1 MTKNPIQKVLNSKTP
16 KTYKNNKL
24 NSANFGDFTH
34 TDYQVF
40 LHLVTKIGGVD
51 EFGKY

>member
-1 MTKNPIQKVLNSKTP
+1 MPLKSKTP

-24 NSANFGDFTH
+24 NKANFGNFTH

-40 LHLVTKIGGVD
+40 LHLVSKIGL
-51 EFGKY
+51 